1 MKSDPKCALVG
12 IDVGTGGVRGVGV
25 SPAGELLA
33 EAEEKI
39 RRDHRAAGGIHEQD
53 PGEWW
58 EALCSVGQTIV
69 KTLKEKSG
77 DMELRGVA
85 VTSTSG
91 SLVVAD
97 AEGHPLRPAILYD
110 DGRGVEIAQDLN
122 QQGGAQSIHLGP
134 SFSLVKAAWVRR
146 HEPELWERTRYV
158 LHPADWLSG
167 KLSGEFGISDFTN
180 ALKLGYDPEN
190 SSWIGSVHVAGLL
203 DDRLPV
209 VRRPS
214 EQIGQVSSVAAAE
227 TGLPACTP
235 VLAGATDGM
244 ASVIAS
250 GASRPGDANTTLG
263 TTLVWKVLHDAKP
276 VARSGIYLHLHP
288 GGLWV
293 PGAASNTGLGS
304 IRTAGA
310 LLESPSTLSFR
321 SLRCHSERSEESRS
335 VSRARPD
342 GQSEIPRF
350 ARNDSDSRVV
360 SPEEMDGL
368 AADYFPT
375 SVVCYMLPGQGERFP
390 FAHPKAESFMEGKP
404 RDAGEFYAAQLQSIG
419 FVERWG
425 YEILQGCA
433 VEVGARV
440 FSTGAAAKSAVLS
453 RLRANVL
460 GRTVLQPR
468 YPTAAFGAAILAAT
482 GAVFSGNI
490 FRAIQSMTSI
500 VECYHPSPG
509 LVTAFDEIYRS
520 FREACARR
528 GYVA

>member
-1 MKSDPKCALVG
+1 MDSDRKCALLG
-12 IDVGTGGVRGVGV
+12 IDVGTSGVRGVAV

-33 EAEEKI
+33 EADEKI
-39 RRDHRAAGGIHEQD
+39 RQDHRAAGGIHEQD

-58 EALCSVGQTIV
+58 EALCSVGQMIV

-77 DMELRGVA
+77 DVDLRGVA

-97 AEGHPLRPAILYD
+97 AQGRALRPAILYD
-110 DGRGVEIAQDLN
+110 DGRGVEIAEELN
-122 QQGGAQSIHLGP
+122 QQGGVQNIRLGP
-134 SFSLVKAAWVRR
+134 SFSLVKAAWVR
-146 HEPELWERTRYV
+146 HQEPELWERTRYI

-190 SSWIGSVHVAGLL
+190 SSWIGSVRAAGLL

-209 VRRPS
+209 VRRPA
-214 EQIGQVSSVAAAE
+214 ERIGQVTRVAAAE
-227 TGLPACTP
+227 TGLPVRTP

-250 GASRPGDANTTLG
+250 GASRRGDANTTLG
-263 TTLVWKVLHDAKP
+263 TTLVWKVLHDGKP
-276 VARSGIYLHLHP
+276 AARGAIYFHLHP

-304 IRTAGA
+304 LRTPGGVA
-310 LLESPSTLSFR
+310 
-321 SLRCHSERSEESRS
+321 SL
-335 VSRARPD
+335 A
-342 GQSEIPRF
+342 
-350 ARNDSDSRVV
+350 
-360 SPEEMDGL
+360 EMDRL
-368 AADYFPT
+368 AAHYFPT
-375 SVVCYMLPGQGERFP
+375 SVVCYMLSGQGERFP
-390 FAHPKAESFMEGKP
+390 FAHPKAESFVEGQP
-404 RDAGEFYAAQLQSIG
+404 RDAGESYAAQLQSIA

-425 YEILQGCA
+425 YEILEGCG
-433 VEVGARV
+433 VKVGDRV
-440 FSTGAAAKSAVLS
+440 FSTGAAAKSPVLS
-453 RLRANVL
+453 QLRANVL
-460 GRTVLQPR
+460 GKSVVQSR

-490 FRAIQSMTSI
+490 FHAIQSMTSI
-500 VECYHPSPG
+500 LQGYHPSAD
-509 LVTAFDEIYRS
+509 LVPAFDEIYRS

-528 GYVA
+528 GYVT